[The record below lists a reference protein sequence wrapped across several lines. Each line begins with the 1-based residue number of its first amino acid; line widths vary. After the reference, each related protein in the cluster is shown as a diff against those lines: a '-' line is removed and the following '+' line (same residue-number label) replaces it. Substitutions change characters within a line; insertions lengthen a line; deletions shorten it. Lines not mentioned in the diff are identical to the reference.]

1 MSVLQDWQK
10 NLGMNISGEAD
21 GEYLR
26 QFVQHRDSDAFGK
39 IVRRHAAMVHAV
51 CRRVLENA
59 ADAEDA
65 SQATFLI
72 LAQRASSIRQKIDVG
87 GWLFG
92 VARRVALQALRQRQR
107 QQKRELC
114 YAAQPVKDP
123 AEVLAAREVA
133 LFCDEELQKL
143 PQRYRQALV
152 LCCIEGLP
160 KALAAKR
167 LGWPEGTVASS
178 IARGK
183 QLLAKRLIR
192 RGVLP
197 ALATAVMTTS
207 VVQAI
212 PASLGNLSSAA
223 LAHVTG
229 RSLANLALPGAIQ
242 LFYKVQSTMLLQK
255 RLLVLACSACLLL
268 VGPGLLWGWHV
279 LNTPSEVLAESE
291 PVVQQDAAKTDTPAT
306 TPKKAETDQER
317 LQGRWKLVAVV
328 SNAPETKNPFS
339 LNAIGSMIE
348 FKDDKFIRVAADGKY
363 DIVPGIVFRMNDR
376 VQPKELD
383 ITFSNGITEP
393 GLYALDTDTLLI
405 CESDAVNGQ
414 RIRPIEISA
423 ARNGSTRIAVYR
435 RVPRVGTPSA
445 EELRIAEELA
455 VAKVGRSLRAC
466 LIAMHNYHNDNRQL
480 PQSAIFEKST
490 GKALLSWRVMLLPY
504 LDQGELYQQFKLDE
518 PWDSE
523 HNKKLISKMPA
534 IYAHP
539 GTKAAADFKT
549 HYRVFVAPA
558 KTPEGKKNLF
568 APIFSL
574 SPTEKPTLEQLT
586 LADGTSNTIA
596 VVESTDAVFWTKPDE
611 ILIEHDEAPVP
622 SLGAIPNSPYF
633 VATHFDGANHLY
645 KRVVG
650 NNPVANSWYYRYL
663 RQMIGWKDG
672 FNLDTSSILVR

>member
-1 MSVLQDWQK
+1 MSVLQNWQK
-10 NLGMNISGEAD
+10 NVGMNISGETD

-26 QFVQHRDSDAFGK
+26 LFVQHRDSDAFGK

-51 CRRVLENA
+51 CRRVLGNT
-59 ADAEDA
+59 DAEDA

-72 LAQRASSIRQKIDVG
+72 LAQRASSIRQKADAG
-87 GWLFG
+87 SWLFG

-107 QQKRELC
+107 RERRELF
-114 YAAQPVKDP
+114 YAAKPVEGPTD
-123 AEVLAAREVA
+123 VIAAREAA
-133 LFCDEELQKL
+133 LLCDEELHKL
-143 PQRYRQALV
+143 PQRYQQALV

-178 IARGK
+178 IVRGK
-183 QLLAKRLIR
+183 QLLARRLIR

-197 ALATAVMTTS
+197 ALATAVLATS

-212 PASLGNLSSAA
+212 PASLGTLSSAA

-229 RSLANLALPGAIQ
+229 RSLTNLALPGAIQ
-242 LFYKVQSTMLLQK
+242 LFYKVQATMLLQ
-255 RLLVLACSACLLL
+255 RRMLILLCSACLLL
-268 VGPGLLWGWHV
+268 VGPGLLLGWHA
-279 LNTPSEVLAESE
+279 LTTPAEGFAESE
-291 PVVQQDAAKTDTPAT
+291 PPLQQDAAKTNTPAT

-328 SNAPETKNPFS
+328 SNSLESKNPFS
-339 LNAIGSMIE
+339 MNAIGSMIE

-383 ITFSNGITEP
+383 VTFSNGITEP

-405 CESDAVNGQ
+405 CESDAANGQ

-435 RVPRVGTPSA
+435 RVTAAGTLSA
-445 EELRIAEELA
+445 EEVRIAEEQA
-455 VAKVGRSLRAC
+455 VAKVGRSLKAC
-466 LIAMHNYHNDNRQL
+466 LIAMHNYHNDYAQL
-480 PQSAIFEKST
+480 PQPAIFEKRT
-490 GKALLSWRVMLLPY
+490 GKPLLSWRVRLLPY
-504 LDQGELYQQFKLDE
+504 LDQDVLYKQFKLDE

-534 IYAHP
+534 IFAHP

-549 HYRVFVAPA
+549 HYRLFVAPA

-596 VVESTDAVFWTKPDE
+596 VVESTDAVIWTKPDE
-611 ILIEHDEAPVP
+611 ILIEHDEAPIP
-622 SLGAIPNSPYF
+622 GLGAIPNSPYF

-645 KRVVG
+645 KRVTGSNAV
-650 NNPVANSWYYRYL
+650 VNSWYYRYL

-672 FNLDTSSILVR
+672 FNLDTSSIMVR